1 MPGARGGNPQKTWLQ
16 GLFHRKGS
24 FPQKVIH
31 RCGQLWGKPREYRP
45 DGGFVNV
52 RSVDKRM
59 LGSRSLASPFAISY
73 NGTNCSAGETGGRRK
88 LMSKCRIAITADT
101 YPYAS
106 EVTNL
111 VEAPFAPRGLVE
123 VIARLGAIPVVLPD
137 VPGARGED
145 YVDLFDGLIIPG
157 GPDVDPTLF
166 GEEPKWKI
174 GRTNYKRDLFELEL
188 FRAFY
193 QAGKPIFGICRGCQ
207 LINIALGGNVYQ
219 DLPSEDP
226 QCTIRHSQGAPG
238 GYPTH
243 HVTLVPGSSLFGS
256 LGEKAYINSRHHQA
270 IHRVAEALEVTA
282 VAPDGVQESVESH
295 DHKQVVAVQ
304 WHPENMWQE
313 HPEQLKL
320 FEDFLAR
327 VKEKV

>member
-1 MPGARGGNPQKTWLQ
+1 MT
-16 GLFHRKGS
+16 
-24 FPQKVIH
+24 
-31 RCGQLWGKPREYRP
+31 
-45 DGGFVNV
+45 
-52 RSVDKRM
+52 
-59 LGSRSLASPFAISY
+59 
-73 NGTNCSAGETGGRRK
+73 
-88 LMSKCRIAITADT
+88 KCRIAITADT
-101 YPYAS
+101 YPFAS
-106 EVTNL
+106 DVTNL
-111 VEAPFAPRGLVE
+111 VDAPFAPRGLVE
-123 VIARLGAIPVVLPD
+123 VIARMEAIPVVLPD
-137 VPGARGED
+137 VPGVRGED

-188 FRAFY
+188 FQAFY
-193 QAGKPIFGICRGCQ
+193 KAGKPIFGICRGCQ

-243 HVTLVPGSSLFGS
+243 HVELVPGSSLYGT
-256 LGEKAYINSRHHQA
+256 LGEKAYVNSRHHQA
-270 IHRVAEALEVTA
+270 IHRVAEVLEVTA
-282 VAPDGVQESVESH
+282 VAPDGVQESVETH

-304 WHPENMWQE
+304 WHPENMWQD

-320 FEDFLAR
+320 FADFLKR
-327 VKEKV
+327 VEESR

>member
-1 MPGARGGNPQKTWLQ
+1 
-16 GLFHRKGS
+16 
-24 FPQKVIH
+24 
-31 RCGQLWGKPREYRP
+31 
-45 DGGFVNV
+45 
-52 RSVDKRM
+52 M
-59 LGSRSLASPFAISY
+59 LGSRSLASPSAISY

-88 LMSKCRIAITADT
+88 LMTKCRIAITADT

-256 LGEKAYINSRHHQA
+256 LGEKAYVNSRHHQA